1 MPTTSEG
8 RLPLKNPKPGVGVVC
23 VPNINSAEGRKRL
36 AAGVIQ
42 FFISLTVLAA
52 LITFWLYVPQ
62 SLK

>member
-1 MPTTSEG
+1 
-8 RLPLKNPKPGVGVVC
+8 LKNPKPGVGVVC